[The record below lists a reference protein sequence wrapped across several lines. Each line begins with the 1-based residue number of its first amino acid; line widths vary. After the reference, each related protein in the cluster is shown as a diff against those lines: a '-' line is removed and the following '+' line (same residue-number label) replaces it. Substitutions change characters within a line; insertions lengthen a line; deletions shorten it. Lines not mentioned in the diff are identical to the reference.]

1 MISQITKVFLAALT
15 VACAFVGPAYAG
27 ANDYAF
33 EAVQSEVEKGEGVT
47 VAVRLLEKSS
57 KKPVQDAVI
66 IGSRL
71 DMAPDQMP
79 TMVAPLSLIPS
90 DEPGIYRF
98 KTDLVMAGRWRLG
111 LAAKVQGEHETVK
124 GEVIFTAE

>member
-1 MISQITKVFLAALT
+1 MTSPMTAVLAALT
-15 VACAFVGPAYAG
+15 IVCVLVGAAYAG

-33 EAVQSEVEKGEGVT
+33 EPVQSQVQKGEGVT
-47 VAVRLLEKSS
+47 VAVRLIEKSS
-57 KKPVQDAVI
+57 KKPVPDAVI

-79 TMVAPLSLIPS
+79 TMVAPLSLLPGN
-90 DEPGIYRF
+90 EPGIYRF

-111 LAAKVQGEHETVK
+111 LAAKVQGEQETVK
-124 GEVIFTAE
+124 GEIIFAAE